1 MLLRTAQHSLP
12 LHLLSSCKTRNPV
25 LQNIVPSL
33 RLSSTLAPSYH
44 ALTYSETGT
53 PSKVVS
59 FSESLIGPL
68 PATTV
73 HASRGKLEDFIKSQ
87 YDAGN
92 TGEYTWPVL
101 KKIASTNQMIWSS
114 GLAFDDSLIEVQPLI
129 SSINTADLNTI
140 SGTYP
145 VKPSFDTE
153 FDHDYSVP
161 GSEFVGIITT
171 SNSSN
176 PNLQPGSLVL
186 PRTVGLGE
194 NLR

>member
-1 MLLRTAQHSLP
+1 
-12 LHLLSSCKTRNPV
+12 
-25 LQNIVPSL
+25 
-33 RLSSTLAPSYH
+33 
-44 ALTYSETGT
+44 
-53 PSKVVS
+53 
-59 FSESLIGPL
+59 
-68 PATTV
+68 
-73 HASRGKLEDFIKSQ
+73 
-87 YDAGN
+87 
-92 TGEYTWPVL
+92 
-101 KKIASTNQMIWSS
+101 MIWSS